1 MKNLNA
7 VCLSGGTQTDWKT
20 RNLKGDGSIW
30 AFSLEEEGSY
40 IILYSG
46 MKR

>member
-7 VCLSGGTQTDWKT
+7 VCLSGGTQIEKKK
-20 RNLKGDGSIW
+20 LKGDGSTW

-46 MKR
+46 RKR